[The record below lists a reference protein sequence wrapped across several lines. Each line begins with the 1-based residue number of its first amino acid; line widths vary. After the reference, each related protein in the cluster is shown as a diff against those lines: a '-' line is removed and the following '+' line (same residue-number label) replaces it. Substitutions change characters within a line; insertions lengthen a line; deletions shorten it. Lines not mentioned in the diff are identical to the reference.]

1 MKGTLVGSYLDPS
14 GRNNIKYF
22 TVPFMHSMVQLF
34 NTSLFYS
41 TTIHNK
47 FVCTVVV

>member
-1 MKGTLVGSYLDPS
+1 MRGILVGSFWDPS

-22 TVPFMHSMVQLF
+22 TVPSMHSMVQLF

-41 TTIHNK
+41 TPIHNK
-47 FVCTVVV
+47 FVYTDVA